1 MIRRLGS
8 TICFL
13 ILLGV
18 AWPCG
23 PFVPT
28 FNQVALHTPDGTQA
42 DWVGGHL
49 GLLQPL
55 LCTADLVVAWRW
67 FAGVGLSAAE
77 QKAVLGTD
85 ASDPTTPNSTLRGAA
100 AWKAARAAAGAPVL
114 EPKVYRTENTYN
126 EIPIIGDHAL
136 NTAARTLNAHLRS
149 YGKTSP
155 ALRSWLAAQDRVF
168 AWELPEAAEASL
180 PLRIRQDR
188 AYQVAAAHFY
198 RQETQAALEG
208 FQAVAADAANPWR
221 GWAQYAVARIFAKGL
236 SVEGSDLDA
245 DSVLSGLVRLQAD
258 SAFPEIQGDAAA
270 LENRIRYQVDP
281 KAFYGRLIEHLA
293 EKGRGP
299 GLVQDLED
307 LRWLRVLE
315 PWTEGLKGVQPTGVH
330 AWINL
335 VQKGDANAAMAAYDG
350 QPELPNLVA
359 VLLSLPAE
367 HARVEFFLKAAQQAS
382 LKPGPAYAT
391 LVSHRLRI
399 LVAQKRLKAA
409 EALAT
414 EALAQPQASR
424 WPSAFNL
431 WSSVKLAQAPDL
443 DGFAA
448 HLGRCL
454 ASVDD
459 GEWGSWS
466 EHPREDPKDSRLLKA
481 LDPGAVVLLNTQVP
495 LRQWEAL
502 LDSPHFPKELRPEW
516 LEALW
521 TRAALLGREDIQ
533 TRRLPELAKLR
544 PTLDKGLKVWAE
556 EKDPIRKQ
564 ALAMDLVW
572 EARLWPQVLTFR
584 EEAFQYGTLYA
595 RWAGGPTTGPGGSE
609 LVVAQ
614 APAAVPESAPL
625 GLGGYGLV
633 LTPKFL
639 DAAAIREGKEEAGR
653 IPAPLTWFCEQA
665 LALAEARPKDPLAPE
680 ALSRAVRASRNAN
693 RDTRSAALV
702 VKAFRKLHKDYP
714 GTEAAKA
721 AKVYH

>member
-1 MIRRLGS
+1 MIRRIGS
-8 TICFL
+8 TLCFL
-13 ILLGV
+13 LLLST
-18 AWPCG
+18 ARPCG

-28 FNQVALHTPDGTQA
+28 FNQVALHTPDGAQA
-42 DWVGGHL
+42 DWVGGRL

-55 LCTADLVVAWRW
+55 LRTADLAVAWRW
-67 FAGVGLSAAE
+67 LAGVGLSAAE
-77 QKAVLGTD
+77 QKAVLGLD
-85 ASDPTTPNSTLRGAA
+85 ASAPSTPNPILRGAA
-100 AWKAARAAAGAPVL
+100 AWKAARAAAGVPVL
-114 EPKVYRTENTYN
+114 EPKVYRTQDTYN
-126 EIPIIGDHAL
+126 ETPVIGEHAL
-136 NTAARTLNAHLRS
+136 DLAARTLLGHLRT
-149 YGKTSP
+149 YGKGSV
-155 ALRSWLAAQDRVF
+155 ALGSWLAAQDRVF

-188 AYQVAAAHFY
+188 SYQVAAAHFY
-198 RQETQAALEG
+198 RQETQAALQA
-208 FQAVAADAANPWR
+208 FRAVAADASNPWR
-221 GWAQYAVARIFAKGL
+221 GWAQYAVARIFATGKA
-236 SVEGSDLDA
+236 VEGSDLDA
-245 DSVLSGLVRLQAD
+245 DSVLSGLMRLQAD
-258 SAFPEIQGDAAA
+258 PAFPEIQGDAAT

-281 KAFYGRLIEHLA
+281 KAFYDRLIEHLA

-299 GLVQDLED
+299 GLAQDLED
-307 LRWLRVLE
+307 LRWLRILE
-315 PWTEGLKGVQPTGVH
+315 PWTEGLKGVEPTGVH

-359 VLLSLPAE
+359 VLLSLPPD
-367 HARVEFFLKAAQQAS
+367 HPRVEFFLKAAQQAS

-391 LVSHRLRI
+391 FVSHRLRI

-448 HLGRCL
+448 HLGRRL

-459 GEWGSWS
+459 GEWGTWS
-466 EHPREDPKDSRLLKA
+466 EHPPEEPKDPRLLKA

-495 LRQWEAL
+495 LRHWEAL
-502 LDSPHFPKELRPEW
+502 LDAPHFPRELRPEW

-521 TRAALLGREDIQ
+521 TRAAILGREDIQ
-533 TRRLPELAKLR
+533 ARRLPELAKLR
-544 PTLDKGLKVWAE
+544 PALEIGLKAWAAE
-556 EKDPIRKQ
+556 SDPIHKR
-564 ALAMDLVW
+564 ALSTAIIWDG
-572 EARLWPQVLTFR
+572 RLWPQVLTFR

-614 APAAVPESAPL
+614 TPAPVPAPAPL

-639 DAAAIREGKEEAGR
+639 DAVAIREGKEESGR

-665 LALAEARPKDPLAPE
+665 LTLAEARPKDPLAPE

-693 RDTRSAALV
+693 RDSRSAALLL
-702 VKAFRKLHKDYP
+702 KAFRKLHKDYAD
-714 GTEAAKA
+714 TEAAKE